1 MLNILDELVLQ
12 GSIKQDIITVVGVYQ
27 GGRESEDENEAQGQD
42 NIPVETKKKRLK
54 VQNYNQLSNRNQ
66 GETTPRYILLKCI
79 ANTNYGNNFKRG

>member
-42 NIPVETKKKRLK
+42 NIPVETKKKGSK
-54 VQNYNQLSNRNQ
+54 YKTIINYQTEIKEKLPL
-66 GETTPRYILLKCI
+66 GIY
-79 ANTNYGNNFKRG
+79 Y